1 MLMVARYHMHFLE
14 EGRWS
19 DCMNEVEE
27 NNDCLFCKIV
37 EKKIPADI
45 VYESEDIIAFKDIE
59 PKAPIHCLIIPKK
72 HISTINDI
80 DGSNSNIIG
89 LMYEAAAQLAR
100 TLNVDKDGYRVVMNC
115 NSNGGQTVY
124 HIHLHFLAGR
134 QLSWPPG

>member
-1 MLMVARYHMHFLE
+1 MLMAGRYHMHFLE
-14 EGRWS
+14 EGKWS
-19 DCMNEVEE
+19 DCMNGVGE

-134 QLSWPPG
+134 RFSWPPG

>member
-1 MLMVARYHMHFLE
+1 MLMVGRYHMHFLE
-14 EGRWS
+14 EGKWS
-19 DCMNEVEE
+19 DCMNEVRE

-100 TLNVDKDGYRVVMNC
+100 IFNVDKDGYRVVMNC

>member
-1 MLMVARYHMHFLE
+1 MLMAGRYHMHFLE
-14 EGRWS
+14 EGKWS
-19 DCMNEVEE
+19 DCMNEVGE

-80 DGSNSNIIG
+80 DESNSNIIG
-89 LMYEAAAQLAR
+89 LMYETAAQLAR
-100 TLNVDKDGYRVVMNC
+100 TFNVDKDGYRVVMNC

-134 QLSWPPG
+134 RLSWPPG

>member
-1 MLMVARYHMHFLE
+1 MHFLE
-14 EGRWS
+14 EGKWS
-19 DCMNEVEE
+19 DCMNGVGE

-45 VYESEDIIAFKDIE
+45 VYESENIIAFKDIE

-100 TLNVDKDGYRVVMNC
+100 TLNVNKDGYRVVMNC

-134 QLSWPPG
+134 RLSWPPG

>member
-1 MLMVARYHMHFLE
+1 MHFLE
-14 EGRWS
+14 EGKWS
-19 DCMNEVEE
+19 DCMNEVGK

-80 DGSNSNIIG
+80 DESNSNIIG

>member
-1 MLMVARYHMHFLE
+1 MHFLE
-14 EGRWS
+14 EGKWS
-19 DCMNEVEE
+19 DHMNEVEE

-45 VYESEDIIAFKDIE
+45 VYESEDVIAFKDIE

-134 QLSWPPG
+134 QLNWPPG

>member
-1 MLMVARYHMHFLE
+1 MLMAGRYHMHFLE
-14 EGRWS
+14 EGKWS
-19 DCMNEVEE
+19 DCMNEVGE

-45 VYESEDIIAFKDIE
+45 VYESENIIAFKDIE

-124 HIHLHFLAGR
+124 HVHLNFLAGR
-134 QLSWPPG
+134 RLSWPPG

>member
-1 MLMVARYHMHFLE
+1 MHFLE
-14 EGRWS
+14 EGKWS

-134 QLSWPPG
+134 RFSWPPG

>member
-1 MLMVARYHMHFLE
+1 MHFLE
-14 EGRWS
+14 EGKWS
-19 DCMNEVEE
+19 DCMNEVGE

-45 VYESEDIIAFKDIE
+45 VYESENIIAFKDIE

-134 QLSWPPG
+134 RFSWPPG

>member
-1 MLMVARYHMHFLE
+1 MHFLE
-14 EGRWS
+14 EGKWS
-19 DCMNEVEE
+19 DCMNGVGE

-45 VYESEDIIAFKDIE
+45 VYESENIIAFKDIE

-124 HIHLHFLAGR
+124 HVHLHFLAGR
-134 QLSWPPG
+134 RLSWPPG

>member
-1 MLMVARYHMHFLE
+1 MLMVGRYHMHFLE
-14 EGRWS
+14 AGKWS
-19 DCMNEVEE
+19 DCMNEVGE

-100 TLNVDKDGYRVVMNC
+100 IFNVDKDGYRVVMNC

>member
-1 MLMVARYHMHFLE
+1 MHFLE
-14 EGRWS
+14 EGKWS
-19 DCMNEVEE
+19 DCTNGVGE

-134 QLSWPPG
+134 RFSWPPG

>member
-1 MLMVARYHMHFLE
+1 MLMAGRYHMHFLE
-14 EGRWS
+14 EGKWS
-19 DCMNEVEE
+19 DCMNEVGE

-45 VYESEDIIAFKDIE
+45 VYESENIIAFKDIE

>member
-1 MLMVARYHMHFLE
+1 MHFLE
-14 EGRWS
+14 EGKWS
-19 DCMNEVEE
+19 DRMNEVEE

>member
-1 MLMVARYHMHFLE
+1 MHFLE
-14 EGRWS
+14 EGKWS
-19 DCMNEVEE
+19 DHMNEVGE
-27 NNDCLFCKIV
+27 NNDCLFCRIV
-37 EKKIPADI
+37 EKKVPADI
-45 VYESEDIIAFKDIE
+45 VYESDDVIAFKDIE

-89 LMYEAAAQLAR
+89 LMYEAVAQLAGSF
-100 TLNVDKDGYRVVMNC
+100 NVDKEGYRVVMNC
-115 NSNGGQTVY
+115 NSNGGQTVF

>member
-1 MLMVARYHMHFLE
+1 MHFLE
-14 EGRWS
+14 EGKWS
-19 DCMNEVEE
+19 DCMNEVGE

-45 VYESEDIIAFKDIE
+45 VYESEDVIVFKDIE

>member
-1 MLMVARYHMHFLE
+1 MHFLE
-14 EGRWS
+14 EGKWS
-19 DCMNEVEE
+19 DCMNEVGE

-100 TLNVDKDGYRVVMNC
+100 TLNVNKDGYRVVMNC

-134 QLSWPPG
+134 RLSWPPG

>member
-1 MLMVARYHMHFLE
+1 MLMAGRYHMHFLE
-14 EGRWS
+14 EGKWS
-19 DCMNEVEE
+19 DCMNEVGE

-134 QLSWPPG
+134 RFSWPPG

>member
-1 MLMVARYHMHFLE
+1 MHFLE
-14 EGRWS
+14 EGKWS
-19 DCMNEVEE
+19 DCMNEVGES
-27 NNDCLFCKIV
+27 NDCLFCKIV

>member
-1 MLMVARYHMHFLE
+1 MLMAGRYHMHFLE
-14 EGRWS
+14 EGKWS
-19 DCMNEVEE
+19 DCMNGVGE

-45 VYESEDIIAFKDIE
+45 VYESENIIAFKDIE

>member
-1 MLMVARYHMHFLE
+1 MLMAGRYHMHFLE
-14 EGRWS
+14 DGKWS
-19 DCMNEVEE
+19 DCMNGVGE

-45 VYESEDIIAFKDIE
+45 VYESENIIAFKDIE

-134 QLSWPPG
+134 RLSWPPG